1 MNYFSY
7 SVHNG
12 MKFHL
17 TGKEAKE
24 AADAAIREMSVA
36 SNNYPEALMTQTTW
50 GEVAERAAATGEVGF
65 TLKRQERLSYE
76 VEHPQVINGRME
88 NANGDLVL
96 LKNIFESDLLEHDL
110 VLTVACIWT
119 RLNGILERFKQHN
132 FEDITAFVD
141 LLFEKYHV
149 KRGGAE
155 GNITFTTFDRKFKLA
170 LSIQKGIDF
179 GPEIQVAREQMLAAV
194 EQMGGGDSGDLKTI
208 ITAAFTQIDGKL
220 RVAEILRLRSY
231 KIENPLWNEAMQTV
245 NDAIQVISKKK
256 QIRLY
261 VRGEQDQYDAVPLNI
276 AAL

>member
-1 MNYFSY
+1 MNFYSY

-12 MKFHL
+12 MKFHP

-24 AADAAIREMSVA
+24 AADAAIREMSIA
-36 SNNYPEALMTQTTW
+36 SNNYPEELMKQTTW
-50 GEVAERAAATGEVGF
+50 GEVTERAASTGEVGF

-76 VEHPQVINGRME
+76 AAHPQEINGRRE

-96 LKNIFESDLLEHDL
+96 MKNIHESDLLEHDL
-110 VLTVACIWT
+110 VLTVACIWL
-119 RLNGILERFKQHN
+119 RLAGILERFKQHN

-141 LLFEKYHV
+141 LLFEKYQV
-149 KRGGAE
+149 KRGGTE
-155 GNITFTTFDRKFKLA
+155 GNMSFSTFDRKFKLTLA
-170 LSIQKGIDF
+170 IQKGIDF
-179 GPEIQVAREQMLAAV
+179 GPEIQVAREQMMAAV
-194 EQMGGGDSGDLKTI
+194 DQMGGEHSGDLKTI
-208 ITAAFTQIDGKL
+208 VTAAFTQIDGKL

-245 NDAIQVISKKK
+245 NDAIEVISKKK

-261 VRGEQDQYDAVPLNI
+261 ERGDQGQYDAVPLNI